1 MNPFLQ
7 RALSAADMID
17 GVTRAAGKLAAFLL
31 LALIA
36 LVGWN
41 VVGRYLVGGGSVALQ
56 ELEWHL
62 LAPVAILG
70 ITLLVLEKGHVRV
83 DMVYD
88 RMPERAQVWLDLF
101 SMIAGVVL
109 ALLFIKYSIGFVESS
124 WSLREGSADPGGL
137 PARYMLKAMIPAG
150 FALFALQCLANAIR
164 YAAKLTEGPRAS

>member
-1 MNPFLQ
+1 MNLFFK
-7 RALSAADMID
+7 RALALAEGID
-17 GVTRAAGKLAAFLL
+17 KVTWAAGKLAVLL
-31 LALIA
+31 LLLLIA

-41 VVGRYLVGGGSVALQ
+41 VLGRYLVGGGSVALQ

-62 LAPVAILG
+62 LAPVALLG

-88 RMPERAQVWLDLF
+88 KLSERTQTWLDLI
-101 SMIAGVVL
+101 SMICGLVM
-109 ALLFIKYSIGFVESS
+109 ALLFIKYSAGFVESS

-137 PARYMLKAMIPAG
+137 PARYLLKAMIPAG

-164 YAAKLTEGPRAS
+164 HAAALANRSPQP